1 MFGQQPAHPFS
12 WHTSMIEG
20 EKSSR
25 NTALISGESIPAFP
39 TPLVV
44 HIAIDALIRYFCA
57 I

>member
-25 NTALISGESIPAFP
+25 NTALISGESRGRKVRGSRTYSNTIAF
-39 TPLVV
+39 V
-44 HIAIDALIRYFCA
+44 AE
-57 I
+57 